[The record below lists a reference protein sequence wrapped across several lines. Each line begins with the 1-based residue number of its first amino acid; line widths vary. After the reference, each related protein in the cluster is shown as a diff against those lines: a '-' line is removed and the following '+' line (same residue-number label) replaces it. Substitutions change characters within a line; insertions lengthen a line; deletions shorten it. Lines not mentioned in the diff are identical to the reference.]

1 MKMQNEFHYLNALV
15 IYIST
20 KPTHF
25 AKNFKRPHR
34 IQDSQ
39 EKNDFI
45 ALVSEIIRFCNIL
58 IETFYSI
65 LSLILQKHQ

>member
-1 MKMQNEFHYLNALV
+1 MQNEFHYLNALV

-20 KPTHF
+20 RPTHF

-45 ALVSEIIRFCNIL
+45 ALVSEIGVSDF
-58 IETFYSI
+58 ETFI
-65 LSLILQKHQ
+65 PFQV